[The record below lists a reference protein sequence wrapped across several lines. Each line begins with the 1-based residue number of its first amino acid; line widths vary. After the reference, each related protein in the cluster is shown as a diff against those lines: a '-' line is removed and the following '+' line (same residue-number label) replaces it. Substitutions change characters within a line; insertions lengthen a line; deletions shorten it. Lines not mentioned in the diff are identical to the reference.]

1 MHTRPCK
8 RQKPRELLAKD
19 AIAFAGS
26 TFEAKAIPYADTTA
40 AVADDFIGLESPCR
54 SRESAPVHAQNIRK
68 KFLGE
73 CEAVGSSTVL
83 HRQQKA
89 SKARL
94 YRVQSSTKNGLLDLD
109 QETFDVGENHPLDQR
124 VTIEL
129 PPKVGHRDAV
139 GLSSDL
145 DNAAG
150 KGFTTTHS
158 RDKAECALSTNRH
171 RFHRMTR
178 FSHDEKRQNARDWK
192 VDEIDRRARL
202 PQHMFGPEMKGLH
215 VRHQPFTRIR
225 GDPTKD
231 EIGHL
236 GGHLSRPIIGPDEG
250 RNGAQQ
256 VGFRPRLM
264 TSPGLASSLQAMTPM
279 SSCSWSTTE
288 PMRVGGNQDDG

>member
-94 YRVQSSTKNGLLDLD
+94 YRVQSGTKNGLLDLD
-109 QETFDVGENHPLDQR
+109 QETFDVGEYHPLDQR
-124 VTIEL
+124 VTVEL
-129 PPKVGHRDAV
+129 LPKVGHRDAV

-158 RDKAECALSTNRH
+158 RDKAECALPTNRR

-215 VRHQPFTRIR
+215 VRHQSFTRIR

-231 EIGHL
+231 KIGHL
-236 GGHLSRPIIGPDEG
+236 GGICLDRSSGPTKVATALNKLG
-250 RNGAQQ
+250 SARG
-256 VGFRPRLM
+256 
-264 TSPGLASSLQAMTPM
+264 
-279 SSCSWSTTE
+279 
-288 PMRVGGNQDDG
+288 